1 MNAQQK
7 LEILTNLGNELNH
20 VKDLDILLE
29 KLLTE
34 ARHIVNADA
43 GSIYVRDKDKLR
55 FSYCQNDTLQKKL
68 PEGEKLVY
76 STFELPVTPD
86 SIAGYAASTGKSL
99 HIPDVYHIG
108 NDVPYSFDKS
118 YDIESGYRTHS
129 MLTIPLLT
137 RAEATVGVIQIIN
150 AKDDNGNVID
160 FCSDDEKVLFH
171 FADLSAVTLERAQM
185 TRGMI
190 LRMIKMAGLRDPK
203 ETGTHV
209 IRVGAIA
216 AELWVQYA
224 KAKNLPKRELE
235 KKRDIIRMAAMLHD
249 VGKVGIPD
257 AVLKKPGRFTPDE
270 FAIMKEHCV
279 LGARLFLDNNSDFDA
294 AALEIALNHHERW
307 DGAGYPGHIDIETG
321 APLPDH
327 IGENGRALGK
337 KEEEIPL
344 FGRIVAIADVY
355 DALLSKRVYKEAWTE
370 EDTFSVFRENRGT
383 QFDPELVDVFFDSI
397 EAMRSIRRQH
407 PDI

>member
-1 MNAQQK
+1 MVISESTRTGYKIVAMNAQQK

-43 GSIYVRDKDKLR
+43 GSIYVRDKDNLR

-68 PEGEKLVY
+68 THGEKLVY
-76 STFELPVTPD
+76 ETFDMPITPK
-86 SIAGYAASTGKSL
+86 SIAGYAASTGESL
-99 HIPDVYHIG
+99 HIPDVYEISD
-108 NDVPYSFDKS
+108 DVPYRFDRS
-118 YDIESGYRTHS
+118 YDEESGYRTQS

-137 RAEATVGVIQIIN
+137 RAEETVGVIQIIN
-150 AKDDNGNVID
+150 AKDDQGNIVD
-160 FCSDDEKVLFH
+160 FREDDEKILFH

-185 TRGMI
+185 TRAMI

-216 AELWVQYA
+216 AELWTQYA
-224 KAKNLPKRELE
+224 VRQNIPKRELE

-257 AVLKKPGRFTPDE
+257 AVLKKPGRFTPEE

-279 LGARLFLDNNSDFDA
+279 LGARLFIDKNSDFDYA
-294 AALEIALNHHERW
+294 AQEIALNHHERW
-307 DGAGYPGHIDIETG
+307 MVQATP
-321 APLPDH
+321 
-327 IGENGRALGK
+327 
-337 KEEEIPL
+337 
-344 FGRIVAIADVY
+344 AI
-355 DALLSKRVYKEAWTE
+355 
-370 EDTFSVFRENRGT
+370 
-383 QFDPELVDVFFDSI
+383 
-397 EAMRSIRRQH
+397 
-407 PDI
+407 

>member
-43 GSIYVRDKDKLR
+43 GSIYVRDKDNLR
-55 FSYCQNDTLQKKL
+55 FSYCQNETLQKQL
-68 PEGEKLVY
+68 AQGEKLVY
-76 STFELPVTPD
+76 STFDLPITPK
-86 SIAGYAASTGKSL
+86 SIAGYAASTGESI
-99 HIPDVYHIG
+99 HIPDVYEISE
-108 NDVPYSFDKS
+108 NVPYRFDRS
-118 YDIESGYRTHS
+118 YDEESGYRTKS

-137 RAEATVGVIQIIN
+137 RAEETVGVIQIIN
-150 AKDDNGNVID
+150 AKDDNGEIID
-160 FCSDDEKVLFH
+160 FGPDDEKILFH

-185 TRGMI
+185 TRAMI

-203 ETGTHV
+203 ETGSHV

-216 AELWVQYA
+216 AELWTQYA
-224 KAKNLPKRELE
+224 VRKGIDKRDLE

-257 AVLKKPGRFTPDE
+257 AVLKKPGRFTPEE

-279 LGARLFLDNNSDFDA
+279 LGARLFVDKNSDFDDA
-294 AALEIALNHHERW
+294 AQEIALNHHERW
-307 DGAGYPGHIDIETG
+307 DGTGYPGHIDVETG
-321 APLPDH
+321 EPLPDH
-327 IGENGRALGK
+327 IGENGKALGK
-337 KEEEIPL
+337 KGEEIPL

-370 EDTFSVFRENRGT
+370 EDTFKVFREGRGT
-383 QFDPELVDVFFDSI
+383 QFDPELIDVFFSAID
-397 EAMRSIRRQH
+397 AMRSIRRQH
-407 PDI
+407 PDV